1 MAHVQRTADA
11 VIIGGGIMGASC
23 GHFLAKAGIG
33 SVALLERRTLAAV
46 STGHSAA
53 NVRCSYSNTVTVQ
66 LALRAMDL
74 FEHDRRELGGPTGF
88 RRTGQ
93 LILYGAEHAEIGRQ
107 VLANE
112 NRHGTGT
119 REIGVDDVREIAP
132 QLSPDGIAMACYQP
146 RAGYADPV
154 LTTRT
159 LADAAARYG
168 LRVYEGLGATGID
181 TAAGRVTGVET
192 DRGRIDTPL
201 VVNAAGPWGG
211 RLGAAAGLRYSIR
224 WSRESDLVVEAPA
237 GYGALP
243 IVADPICHVYFRP
256 HGDGGVLAGLDY
268 PKEMEPLDVDDYDP
282 ALDAATRARIE
293 GGLFQRLP
301 ALRGA
306 RPVKGW
312 ASIYTI
318 TDDWHPVVGAE
329 PELAGYYACFGGSGH
344 GFKLGA
350 PIGESLAAVITGAEP
365 RIDLHALRPTRFAEG
380 APITSAWGSG
390 NRA

>member
-1 MAHVQRTADA
+1 MAQVQRTADA

-23 GHFLAKAGIG
+23 GHFLAKAGAG

-66 LALRAMDL
+66 LALRAMDM
-74 FEHDRRELGGPTGF
+74 FEHDREELGGPTGF

-93 LILYGAEHAEIGRQ
+93 LILYGPEHAAIGRQ
-107 VLANE
+107 VLENE
-112 NRHGTGT
+112 SRHGTGT
-119 REIGVDDVREIAP
+119 REIGVDEVREIAP
-132 QLSPDGIAMACYQP
+132 QLSTHGVAMACHQP

-159 LADAAARYG
+159 LVDAAARYG
-168 LRVYEGLGATGID
+168 LRAYEGVGATGIA
-181 TAAGRVTGVET
+181 TAAGRVTGVVT
-192 DRGRIDTPL
+192 DCGRIDTPL

-211 RLGAAAGLRYSIR
+211 RLGAAAGLDYSIR

-256 HGDGGVLAGLDY
+256 HGERGVLAGLDY
-268 PKEMEPLDVDDYDP
+268 PKELEPLDIDGYDP

-293 GGLFQRLP
+293 SGLTRRLP
-301 ALRGA
+301 GLRGA

-329 PELAGYYACFGGSGH
+329 PGLAGYYACFGGSGH

-350 PIGESLAAVITGAEP
+350 PIGESLAAVITGGTP
-365 RIDLHALRPTRFAEG
+365 RIDLRALRPTRFAEG

>member
-1 MAHVQRTADA
+1 MQRTADA

-23 GHFLAKAGIG
+23 GHFLAKAGVG

-66 LALRAMDL
+66 LALRAMEM
-74 FEHDRRELGGPTGF
+74 FENDREELGGPTGF

-93 LILYGAEHAEIGRQ
+93 LILYGPEHAEIGRQ

-119 REIGVDDVREIAP
+119 REISIDDVTEIAP
-132 QLSPDGIAMACYQP
+132 QLSPHGIAMACHQP

-154 LTTRT
+154 RTTRT
-159 LADAAARYG
+159 LVEAAERYG
-168 LRVYEGLGATGID
+168 LRAYQGAGARGI
-181 TAAGRVTGVET
+181 AAAGGRVTGVET
-192 DRGRIDTPL
+192 DQGRIDAPL

-211 RLGAAAGLRYSIR
+211 RLGAASALGYSIR
-224 WSRESDLVVEAPA
+224 WSRESDMVVERPA
-237 GYGALP
+237 GFGALP
-243 IVADPICHVYFRP
+243 IVADPICHIYFRP
-256 HGDGGVLAGLDY
+256 HGDDGVLAGLDY
-268 PKEMEPLDVDDYDP
+268 PKELEPLDIDDYDP
-282 ALDAATRARIE
+282 ALDDATRARIE
-293 GGLFQRLP
+293 TGLFQRLP

-306 RPVKGW
+306 RLMKGW

-329 PELAGYYACFGGSGH
+329 PELSGYYACFGGSGH

-350 PIGESLAAVITGAEP
+350 PIGESLAAVITGATP
-365 RIDLHALRPTRFAEG
+365 RIDLHALRPARFTEG
-380 APITSAWGSG
+380 EPITSAWGSG

>member
-1 MAHVQRTADA
+1 MQRTADA

-23 GHFLAKAGIG
+23 GHFLAKAGVG

-66 LALRAMDL
+66 LALRAMEM
-74 FEHDRRELGGPTGF
+74 FENDREELGGPTGF

-93 LILYGAEHAEIGRQ
+93 LILYGPEHAEIGRQ

-119 REIGVDDVREIAP
+119 REISIDDVMEIAP
-132 QLSPDGIAMACYQP
+132 QLSTHGIAMACHQP

-154 LTTRT
+154 RTTRT
-159 LADAAARYG
+159 LVEAAERYG
-168 LRVYEGLGATGID
+168 LRAHQGVGARGI
-181 TAAGRVTGVET
+181 AAAGGRVTGVET
-192 DRGRIDTPL
+192 DQGRIDTPL

-211 RLGAAAGLRYSIR
+211 RLGAASALDYSIR
-224 WSRESDLVVEAPA
+224 WSRESDLVVERPA
-237 GYGALP
+237 GFGPLP
-243 IVADPICHVYFRP
+243 IVADPICHIYLRP
-256 HGDGGVLAGLDY
+256 HGDDGVLAGLDY
-268 PKEMEPLDVDDYDP
+268 PKELEPLDIDDYDP
-282 ALDAATRARIE
+282 ALDDATRARIE
-293 GGLFQRLP
+293 TGLFQRLP

-306 RPVKGW
+306 RPMKGW

-329 PELAGYYACFGGSGH
+329 PELSGYYACFGGSGH

-350 PIGESLAAVITGAEP
+350 PIGESLAAVITGATP
-365 RIDLHALRPTRFAEG
+365 RIDLRALRPARFKEG
-380 APITSAWGSG
+380 EPITSAWGSG